1 MIGHGIWNSVK
12 KVPVRQTNA
21 YLYLGSSALMVG
33 IGLFS
38 CACFLDATDR
48 LF

>member
-1 MIGHGIWNSVK
+1 MFSHGIWNSVK
-12 KVPVRQTNA
+12 KVTVRQTNV
-21 YLYLGSSALMVG
+21 YLYLGSSALTVG

-38 CACFLDATDR
+38 CICFLDATDW